1 MPAEF
6 ASVTPGEQAKIIAAS
21 LASGSNTAVLMGNL
35 AVASAQASTLAAN
48 GQAVAAGG
56 GKFGFLTSGGNT
68 VGGYLAGAV
77 PGQGGKNA
85 AAMLAEPLKAYVVLH
100 AEPLLDADNGG
111 RGRCAARSS
120 PSR

>member
-1 MPAEF
+1 MARPW
-6 ASVTPGEQAKIIAAS
+6 P
-21 LASGSNTAVLMGNL
+21 LA
-35 AVASAQASTLAAN
+35 
-48 GQAVAAGG
+48 G

-111 RGRCAARSS
+111 QAVARCAVRSS
-120 PSR
+120 PWR

>member
-1 MPAEF
+1 M
-6 ASVTPGEQAKIIAAS
+6 
-21 LASGSNTAVLMGNL
+21 
-35 AVASAQASTLAAN
+35 
-48 GQAVAAGG
+48 
-56 GKFGFLTSGGNT
+56 
-68 VGGYLAGAV
+68 

-111 RGRCAARSS
+111 QAALRARSS